1 MKLLINGIRGRDC
14 VRSITNALLKVD
26 FGARINFDLEAHLV
40 RIEGRLTVDDA
51 TAAIERG
58 GFKVASVVDGTIVD
72 AVFSAGRREVLVF

>member
-1 MKLLINGIRGRDC
+1 MKLLINGIRGGDC
-14 VRSITNALLKVD
+14 VRSITSALLKVD

-58 GFKVASVVDGTIVD
+58 GFKVASVVDGTIAD
-72 AVFSAGRREVLVF
+72 AVFRTGRREVLVF